1 LFFLI
6 ISGMPMDALRSY
18 QATTAAAAPYVFATH
33 AGQAVQQPALYAA
46 QLQAAA
52 AQQQQQQAAQLA
64 AATQQQ
70 QQQQQSNFISGIPAG
85 CMLVRTSNGGYALL
99 AQSPAAAAAATAAM
113 QPQAQASY
121 GQQQYISFNSA
132 GQPTATT
139 ARLPMTM
146 IGGQPQQVVYQY
158 AGQPTIQAGPTQY
171 VQLSSNYAQ
180 QQQQQQLSTSP
191 IMQTGTS
198 VGSQGSYLFSI
209 KSRVN
214 M

>member
-1 LFFLI
+1 
-6 ISGMPMDALRSY
+6 MPLDAFRTY

-70 QQQQQSNFISGIPAG
+70 QQQQQQQSLMNGIPAG

-99 AQSPAAAAAATAAM
+99 AQSPAAAATAM
-113 QPQAQASY
+113 QSQAQTSLA
-121 GQQQYISFNSA
+121 QQQYISLNAA
-132 GQPTATT
+132 GQPTANA
-139 ARLPMTM
+139 ARLAMV
-146 IGGQPQQVVYQY
+146 GGQPQQVVYQY

-171 VQLSSNYAQ
+171 VQLPSNYA

-191 IMQTGTS
+191 IMQTATS
-198 VGSQGSYLFSI
+198 VASQGLYYFSI
-209 KSRVN
+209 KF
-214 M
+214 MIDLK